1 MIPPSLLAST
11 LIESSPGPQPQP
23 EADSEPGVL
32 IVGAGQ
38 AGVQTAEALRSGGY
52 SGPITLLG
60 EEPHAPYHRPPLSKA
75 WLCGELQAAQLLMR
89 APEALVRKGI
99 ALRLGVRVQAID
111 RTQRRLHLA
120 DGSTLPYA
128 ALVLATGASPRTLAL
143 PGAPAAPA
151 AQQAAGVLSLRGL
164 DDASALAARLADC
177 QRRAQP
183 LLVIGGGFI
192 GLEVAASA
200 RKLGLEVTVLE
211 AAPRLL
217 GRVLAPA
224 LSDWFAELHR
234 RHGVQVRL
242 GAQLAALETG
252 PDGQVLGARLADG
265 SFCPGA
271 AVLVGIGVQ
280 ANDAL
285 AQAAGLEC
293 ERGIVVD
300 ACGRSSDAHIC
311 AAGDCT
317 ARRLPDGTLLRL
329 ESVHNATEQ
338 AKSVAAAILGQERPF
353 TATPWF
359 WSEQYDKKLQMAG
372 LSAGADQWALRG
384 AMDDGAFSLYHF
396 RGQRLLAVDSV
407 NATREH
413 LQARKLLDAGVSP
426 TPAQAAD
433 PAFDLSSLLAAG

>member
-1 MIPPSLLAST
+1 MIPPSLLEPSR
-11 LIESSPGPQPQP
+11 GPQP
-23 EADSEPGVL
+23 ETGSEPGVL

-89 APEALVRKGI
+89 APEALARKGI

-111 RTQRRLHLA
+111 RAQRRLHLA
-120 DGSTLPYA
+120 DGSALPYA

-143 PGAPAAPA
+143 PGA
-151 AQQAAGVLSLRGL
+151 QAAGVLTLRGL
-164 DDASALAARLADC
+164 DDASTLAARLADC
-177 QRRAQP
+177 QRRQQP

-200 RKLGLEVTVLE
+200 RKLGIEVTVLE

-234 RHGVQVRL
+234 RHGVQVLL
-242 GAQLAALETG
+242 GAHLAALETG
-252 PDGQVLGARLADG
+252 PDGQVCGARLADG
-265 SFCPGA
+265 DFCPGA

-285 AQAAGLEC
+285 AQAAGLAC

-300 ACGRSSDAHIC
+300 ACGRSSDAHLY

-384 AMDDGAFSLYHF
+384 ALDDATFSLYHF
-396 RGQRLLAVDSV
+396 QGARLLAVDSV

-426 TPAQAAD
+426 TPEQAAD
-433 PAFDLSSLLAAG
+433 PAFDLGSLLPAS

>member
-1 MIPPSLLAST
+1 MIPPRLLEPSP
-11 LIESSPGPQPQP
+11 SPGPSSLQ
-23 EADSEPGVL
+23 AEPGVL

-89 APEALVRKGI
+89 APEALARKGI
-99 ALRLGVRVQAID
+99 VLRLGVRVQVID
-111 RTQRRLHLA
+111 RAQRRLHLA
-120 DGSTLPYA
+120 DGSALPYA

-143 PGAPAAPA
+143 PGA
-151 AQQAAGVLSLRGL
+151 QAAGVLTLRGL
-164 DDASALAARLADC
+164 DDASALAAHLADC
-177 QRRAQP
+177 QRRQQP

-224 LSDWFAELHR
+224 LSDWFAALHR

-252 PDGQVLGARLADG
+252 PDGQVCGARLADG
-265 SFCPGA
+265 GFCPGA

-280 ANDAL
+280 AKDAL
-285 AQAAGLEC
+285 AQAAGLAC

-300 ACGRSSDAHIC
+300 ACGRSSDAHIY

-384 AMDDGAFSLYHF
+384 ALDDGAFSLYHF
-396 RGQRLLAVDSV
+396 QGARLLAVDSV

-433 PAFDLSSLLAAG
+433 PGFDLGSLLPAG

>member
-1 MIPPSLLAST
+1 MIPPSLIQSSLGAQPLT
-11 LIESSPGPQPQP
+11 LEKG
-23 EADSEPGVL
+23 SEPSGEASGVL
-32 IVGAGQ
+32 IIGAGQ
-38 AGVQTAEALRSGGY
+38 AGVQTADALRSGGY
-52 SGPITLLG
+52 AGPLTVLG
-60 EEPHAPYHRPPLSKA
+60 EEPHPPYHRPPLSKA

-89 APEALVRKGI
+89 APEALARKGI
-99 ALRLGVRVQAID
+99 DLRLGVRVQAIE
-111 RTQRRLHLA
+111 RAQRRLRLA
-120 DGSTLPYA
+120 DGSALPYA
-128 ALVLATGASPRTLAL
+128 ALVLATGASPRLLAL
-143 PGAPAAPA
+143 PGAPAL
-151 AQQAAGVLSLRGL
+151 GVLSLRGL
-164 DDASALAARLADC
+164 DDATALAARLADC
-177 QRRAQP
+177 QRQQQP

-200 RKLGLEVTVLE
+200 RKLGVEVTVLE

-224 LSDWFAELHR
+224 LSDWYAHLHR
-234 RHGVQVRL
+234 HHGVQVRL

-252 PDGQVLGARLADG
+252 PDGQVRGAWLQDG
-265 SFCPGA
+265 SHCPGA

-285 AQAAGLEC
+285 AQAAGLDC
-293 ERGIVVD
+293 ERGVVVD
-300 ACGRSSDAHIC
+300 ACGRSSDPRIY

-353 TATPWF
+353 VATPWF

-372 LSAGADQWALRG
+372 LSAGADQWVLRG
-384 AMDDGAFSLYHF
+384 TMDAGAFSLYHF
-396 RGQRLLAVDSV
+396 RGPRLLAVDSV

-413 LQARKLLDAGVSP
+413 LQARKLLDAGLSP
-426 TPAQAAD
+426 TPEQAAD
-433 PAFDLSSLLAAG
+433 PAFDLASLLASG